1 MEKLHTLSAICSMAA
16 ALTIGAASAAP
27 APASGLSSSSA
38 LADAVE
44 FRAQVTAKAQ
54 ALLSSEMPGE
64 VSAVAFRDGERFK
77 AGDVLVEYDCA
88 LPKARL
94 LRAEAAASA
103 AEGRWRSA
111 RELRKLNSIST
122 ADYEEARANVGI
134 AAAEA
139 KADSIQTGSARK
151 ARAERIQVGRCSI
164 KAPFS
169 GIVGET
175 YVRPHEYVGEG
186 QKLLTLYEV
195 SAFEVEAILP
205 AAALKVLRIGS
216 RLTLTLDDT
225 GAVYPVTVSRIAGS
239 VDPVSQSVKV
249 TGELQLPKRE
259 KAAGDAGAAALPLLP
274 GMSGR
279 VAWSPAP

>member
-1 MEKLHTLSAICSMAA
+1 GM
-16 ALTIGAASAAP
+16 
-27 APASGLSSSSA
+27 
-38 LADAVE
+38 
-44 FRAQVTAKAQ
+44 
-54 ALLSSEMPGE
+54 
-64 VSAVAFRDGERFK
+64 
-77 AGDVLVEYDCA
+77 
-88 LPKARL
+88 
-94 LRAEAAASA
+94 
-103 AEGRWRSA
+103 
-111 RELRKLNSIST
+111 
-122 ADYEEARANVGI
+122 
-134 AAAEA
+134 
-139 KADSIQTGSARK
+139 
-151 ARAERIQVGRCSI
+151 
-164 KAPFS
+164 
-169 GIVGET
+169 VGET

-186 QKLLTLYEV
+186 QKLLTIYEV

>member
-1 MEKLHTLSAICSMAA
+1 MEKLHTLSVICSMAA

-27 APASGLSSSSA
+27 APAAGLSSSSA

-94 LRAEAAASA
+94 LRAEAAATA

-139 KADSIQTGSARK
+139 KA
-151 ARAERIQVGRCSI
+151 ERIQVGRCSI

-186 QKLLTLYEV
+186 QKLLTIYEV

-259 KAAGDAGAAALPLLP
+259 KTAGDAGAAALPLLP

>member
-27 APASGLSSSSA
+27 APAAGLSSSSA

-64 VSAVAFRDGERFK
+64 VSSVAFRDGERFK

-139 KADSIQTGSARK
+139 KA
-151 ARAERIQVGRCSI
+151 ERIQVGRCSI

-169 GIVGET
+169 GMVGET

-186 QKLLTLYEV
+186 QKLLTIYEV

-239 VDPVSQSVKV
+239 VESGQSV
-249 TGELQLPKRE
+249 GE
-259 KAAGDAGAAALPLLP
+259 GD
-274 GMSGR
+274 GR
-279 VAWSPAP
+279 APASQKGEGCG

>member
-1 MEKLHTLSAICSMAA
+1 MEKLRTLSAICSMAA

-27 APASGLSSSSA
+27 APAAGLSSSSA

-77 AGDVLVEYDCA
+77 AGDVL
-88 LPKARL
+88 
-94 LRAEAAASA
+94 AASA

-139 KADSIQTGSARK
+139 KA
-151 ARAERIQVGRCSI
+151 ERIQVGRCSI

-169 GIVGET
+169 GMVGET

-186 QKLLTLYEV
+186 QKLLTIYEV

-259 KAAGDAGAAALPLLP
+259 KTAGEAGAAALPLLP

>member
-1 MEKLHTLSAICSMAA
+1 MVITVEA
-16 ALTIGAASAAP
+16 GA
-27 APASGLSSSSA
+27 
-38 LADAVE
+38 V
-44 FRAQVTAKAQ
+44 
-54 ALLSSEMPGE
+54 
-64 VSAVAFRDGERFK
+64 
-77 AGDVLVEYDCA
+77 
-88 LPKARL
+88 
-94 LRAEAAASA
+94 
-103 AEGRWRSA
+103 
-111 RELRKLNSIST
+111 
-122 ADYEEARANVGI
+122 
-134 AAAEA
+134 AEA
-139 KADSIQTGSARK
+139 K
-151 ARAERIQVGRCSI
+151 AERIQVGRCSI

-169 GIVGET
+169 GMVGET

-186 QKLLTLYEV
+186 QKLLTIYEV

-259 KAAGDAGAAALPLLP
+259 KASGDAGAAALPLLP

>member
-27 APASGLSSSSA
+27 APAAGLSSSSA

-64 VSAVAFRDGERFK
+64 VSAIAFRDGERFK

-139 KADSIQTGSARK
+139 KA
-151 ARAERIQVGRCSI
+151 ERIQVGRCSI
-164 KAPFS
+164 KARSRAWWAKRMCARMSVWEKDRSSSPFM
-169 GIVGET
+169 
-175 YVRPHEYVGEG
+175 R
-186 QKLLTLYEV
+186 
-195 SAFEVEAILP
+195 
-205 AAALKVLRIGS
+205 
-216 RLTLTLDDT
+216 
-225 GAVYPVTVSRIAGS
+225 
-239 VDPVSQSVKV
+239 
-249 TGELQLPKRE
+249 
-259 KAAGDAGAAALPLLP
+259 
-274 GMSGR
+274 
-279 VAWSPAP
+279 

>member
-1 MEKLHTLSAICSMAA
+1 
-16 ALTIGAASAAP
+16 
-27 APASGLSSSSA
+27 
-38 LADAVE
+38 
-44 FRAQVTAKAQ
+44 
-54 ALLSSEMPGE
+54 MPGE

-139 KADSIQTGSARK
+139 KA
-151 ARAERIQVGRCSI
+151 ERIQVGRCSI

-169 GIVGET
+169 GMVGET

-186 QKLLTLYEV
+186 QKLLTIYEV

-205 AAALKVLRIGS
+205 GGGIESAADREPPDAYAGRYRCGLSGHRVAHRRECGS
-216 RLTLTLDDT
+216 
-225 GAVYPVTVSRIAGS
+225 G
-239 VDPVSQSVKV
+239 QSV
-249 TGELQLPKRE
+249 GE
-259 KAAGDAGAAALPLLP
+259 GD
-274 GMSGR
+274 GR
-279 VAWSPAP
+279 APASQKGEGCG